1 MLHQILM
8 ASWLFMDITWKLGN
22 NGKFMQITDIL
33 FSEKSAT
40 IRRNAICCIPMYPI
54 PVASE
59 WMILMVFGS

>member
-1 MLHQILM
+1 
-8 ASWLFMDITWKLGN
+8 
-22 NGKFMQITDIL
+22 MQITDIL